1 MSDWAVVFLGVI
13 AVATLTTAIGQIGM
27 FVAANRLSR
36 KIEGLVAS
44 VEQEV
49 KPIFGHLNAI
59 GHDASRAASLA
70 TSQVER
76 IDRLIATLTERLS
89 ELLHTLQESVARP
102 ARDSAAIVAGFKAAM
117 RVVQEL
123 RTNRARA
130 RAEDE
135 EAMFI

>member
-1 MSDWAVVFLGVI
+1 VSDWAVVFLGVI
-13 AVATLTTAIGQIGM
+13 AVATLTTAIGQIGI
-27 FVAANRLSR
+27 FVAANRLLR
-36 KIEGLVAS
+36 KIETLVDS

-59 GHDASRAASLA
+59 GRDASRAASLA
-70 TSQVER
+70 TAQVER
-76 IDRLIATLTERLS
+76 VDRLIATLTERLDD
-89 ELLHTLQESVARP
+89 LLQTIQQTVARP

-117 RVVQEL
+117 RVVREI
-123 RTNRARA
+123 RANRAGA

>member
-1 MSDWAVVFLGVI
+1 VSDWAVVFLGVI

-59 GHDASRAASLA
+59 GRDASRATSLA

-76 IDRLIATLTERLS
+76 LDRLVATLTERLN

>member
-1 MSDWAVVFLGVI
+1 VSDWAVVFLGVI

-27 FVAANRLSR
+27 FVAANRLLR

-59 GHDASRAASLA
+59 GRDASRAASLA

-76 IDRLIATLTERLS
+76 LDRLLATLTERLN